1 MVKTLCVSM
10 PNEDKAFCKSRG
22 LSPSKLLQERI
33 SQIRDENNPSLVK
46 NLIEERKHSANL
58 QAKNEYISKKVNN
71 IFENLQSKL
80 SKEELDDLLQKT

>member
-1 MVKTLCVSM
+1 M